1 MLSVEQLA
9 LDFASL
15 FSEEG
20 TNKSVLVAGQAL
32 ALWGVYYL
40 SPSIPLEQLSPLT
53 SRDIDFYNARTSD
66 VKKYAELVVDYLKEN
81 NLKLTEEYPSADR
94 HTNNVGIWQITD
106 VASNESVI
114 VDFLN
119 YLSGIKQHEVEKPE
133 NIEKMTIGQYTFQI
147 LSPTICLKARISN
160 LLDLYPAIKSAEKIA
175 NEKERVKLAV
185 KIVHQHL
192 LEVAAIDMR
201 HAYNRAKQILEIA
214 KSRLGKRLFKQENI
228 SVLDAIPKGIF
239 NENFYNFCLKDAS
252 EKMGKKLP
260 QKNDN

>member
-1 MLSVEQLA
+1 M
-9 LDFASL
+9 
-15 FSEEG
+15 
-20 TNKSVLVAGQAL
+20 
-32 ALWGVYYL
+32 
-40 SPSIPLEQLSPLT
+40 
-53 SRDIDFYNARTSD
+53 
-66 VKKYAELVVDYLKEN
+66 KKYAELVVDYLKEN

-260 QKNDN
+260 QKTTTNHARND